1 MIPDVSHVMLSRIQ
15 FSVTAMFHILW
26 PVLIIGLS
34 LYLVG
39 VEVAWHKTGDRS
51 FYQQARFWQKLFFL
65 ALAMGVVSGIP
76 LEFQFGTNWSVF
88 SRVGGDIFGHMLG
101 FEAAMAFML
110 EATFLGI
117 MAYGWNRVSSRTHLF
132 STAVVAFG
140 ASLSAFW
147 IMVANS
153 WMQTPRGGEF
163 VDGRFVMVDTLKAVF
178 NPDIVWS
185 FSHMWFA
192 CLEITI
198 FVVGGISAWNLLR
211 GRSTRF
217 FLRSFKIAA
226 AAAVLVTPLQ
236 IYLGDGSG
244 RMIHETQPAKLAA
257 IEAHWKTNPP
267 GKGADWKIL
276 AWPEPERERNA
287 WALEVPGGLSLLLTH
302 SLTGQV
308 RGLRDIPERNRPPV
322 WLPYYAFR
330 VMIAIGFGLFFLM
343 VWTLWSWFRGW
354 LREAAVA
361 GQRGLLRAWIAALP
375 LSYLAMEA
383 GWITREVGRQPWVIY
398 GVLRTGE
405 ATSVLPPSAV
415 WTSLLVISGAY
426 AALFAVFLW
435 LARRIILQGPGEEAQ
450 EAR

>member
-1 MIPDVSHVMLSRIQ
+1 MIPEISHVLLSRIQ

-39 VEVAWHKTGDRS
+39 MQAAWHRTGDRS

-65 ALAMGVVSGIP
+65 ALAMGVISGIP

-132 STAVVAFG
+132 ATAVVAFG

-163 VDGRFVMVDTLKAVF
+163 VNGRFVMTDTLQAVF

-192 CLEITI
+192 CLEITV

-226 AAAVLVTPLQ
+226 AAAVVVAPMQ
-236 IYLGDGSG
+236 VFLGDGAG

-257 IEAHWKTNPP
+257 IEAHWQTNPP
-267 GKGADWKIL
+267 GEGADWKIL
-276 AWPEPERERNA
+276 AWPDPERERNA
-287 WALEVPGGLSLLLTH
+287 WALEVPDGLSLLLTH
-302 SLTGQV
+302 SPTGKV
-308 RGLRDIPERNRPPV
+308 RGLREIPPENRPPV
-322 WLPYYAFR
+322 WLPYYSFR
-330 VMIAIGFGLFFLM
+330 VMIGIGFGLVLLM
-343 VWTLWSWFRGW
+343 GWTAYAWYRGR

-361 GQRGLLRAWIAALP
+361 AQGGLLRAWIVALP
-375 LSYLAMEA
+375 LSFLAMEA
-383 GWITREVGRQPWVIY
+383 GWITREVGRQPWIIY
-398 GVLRTGE
+398 GVLRTEE
-405 ATSVLPPSAV
+405 ATSVLPAGAV
-415 WTSLLVISGAY
+415 WTSLLAISGVY

-435 LARRIILQGPGEEAQ
+435 LAGRIVAAGPEAD
-450 EAR
+450 A